1 MKLSK
6 KLSSISISLAAI
18 STFASVNSLQADEYK
33 KGIYSNIG
41 VGAGTY
47 SDILWTT
54 GAVTPFDYGISLD
67 FGLGYDFGKRFRT
80 ELSYTNTTSERETGN
95 QAKFNSIILNGY
107 LDFPIEN
114 TKFTPFIGVGF
125 GTTGVDANNLCF
137 ANGANDCDDDV
148 ATYSFSGGL
157 AYGLND
163 TTELTAKLTYLGFD
177 DININNNG
185 TRITVLESETLSFH
199 IGARVK
205 F

>member
-1 MKLSK
+1 M
-6 KLSSISISLAAI
+6 
-18 STFASVNSLQADEYK
+18 
-33 KGIYSNIG
+33 YSF
-41 VGAGTY
+41 V
-47 SDILWTT
+47 L
-54 GAVTPFDYGISLD
+54 
-67 FGLGYDFGKRFRT
+67 
-80 ELSYTNTTSERETGN
+80 E
-95 QAKFNSIILNGY
+95 GY
-107 LDFPIEN
+107 LFEYLIINLN

-148 ATYSFSGGL
+148 ATYSLSGGL

-163 TTELTAKLTYLGFD
+163 STELTAKLTYLGFD